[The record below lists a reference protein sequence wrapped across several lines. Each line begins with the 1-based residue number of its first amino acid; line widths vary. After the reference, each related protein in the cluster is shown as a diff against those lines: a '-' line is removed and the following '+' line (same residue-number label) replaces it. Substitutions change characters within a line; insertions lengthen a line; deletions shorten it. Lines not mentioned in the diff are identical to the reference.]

1 VIFNSELIE
10 FYFPGWALITAGFII
25 ALVITFYGIPV
36 VVRVARIKNLYDIPG
51 KRTSHF
57 IPTPRL
63 GGIIIFAAVILP
75 SVLFT
80 GLSSAHE
87 LKYII
92 AGMIILAF
100 LGMKDDIIDLSAYKK
115 AIGQFIAAFIIV
127 VPGDIHLTTITGL
140 LYNPSF
146 ELAGNFI
153 VTILVVMTL
162 INSINFIDGIDGLA
176 AGIGIM
182 TSTIFGSWNLYV
194 GQTSYAVICFALS
207 GALLAFFYF
216 NVFSKENKIFLGDTG
231 SMMIGFLLSVLLVN
245 FIETNSIVNTPLPIL
260 KSAPAI
266 ALSILFVPV
275 FDTMRICLIRI
286 YNGKSIFKADS
297 NHVHHRVLRF
307 SGSHLRA
314 TVTILFVN
322 LLIILIT
329 YIFRDIGNRLLI
341 LLLVVMGT
349 LLSILLGSK

>member
-1 VIFNSELIE
+1 VIFNTELIE
-10 FYFPGWALITAGFII
+10 FYFPGWALIITGFLV
-25 ALVITFYGIPV
+25 ALAITLYGIPV

-63 GGIIIFAAVILP
+63 GGIIIFASVILP

-100 LGMKDDIIDLSAYKK
+100 LGLKDDIINLSAFKK
-115 AIGQFIAAFIIV
+115 AIGQFVAAFVIV
-127 VPGDIHLTTITGL
+127 VLGDIHLSTFTGL
-140 LYNPSF
+140 LNNPEF
-146 ELAGNFI
+146 EIAGNLI

-162 INSINFIDGIDGLA
+162 INSINFVDGIDGLA
-176 AGIGIM
+176 AGIGII
-182 TSTIFGSWNLYV
+182 TSIIFGSWNLYV

-216 NVFSKENKIFLGDTG
+216 NVFSRENKIFLGDTG
-231 SMMIGFLLSVLLVN
+231 SMLIGFLLSVLLVN
-245 FIETNSIVNTPLPIL
+245 FLETNTIVNTTHPIL

-275 FDTMRICLIRI
+275 FDTMRICLVRI

-314 TVTILFVN
+314 TVTILSVN

-329 YIFRDIGNRLLI
+329 YLFRDIGSRLL
-341 LLLVVMGT
+341 LLMLIVMGI